1 MIRLS
6 EQHRATLR
14 WVFLGPNGIRAGWS
28 IAIFLLVIGIGGGL
42 LNLIGHALH
51 VKKTEGDVRPIRLM
65 IAELVSI
72 ALVLGAGIVMARI
85 EKRSLWSY
93 GLTGRHRLTNF
104 VLGAAGGLASLSLV
118 VGALY
123 AGGYLVFDGVLLHGI
138 DIPAYALTWLF
149 IFFLVGFAEETI
161 FRGYLQTTLTRGMGF
176 WPGAT
181 LMSLLFAAAHIHNKG
196 ENILGIAQ
204 VFTAGMVLCLML
216 RVTGS
221 LWMSIG
227 FHTTWDW
234 AQSYLYGTPDSAM
247 MMQGRLLATHAV
259 GNIQISGGTAGP
271 EGSVLAPVG
280 LIIGPLVLVWLG
292 RRLGVFEAQE
302 VRPGGSAPWT
312 PVGAVG
318 PQTPIV

>member
-6 EQHRATLR
+6 EHHRATLR
-14 WVFLGPNGIRAGWS
+14 WIFLGPNGIRAGWS
-28 IAIFLLVIGIGGGL
+28 IGIFLLVIGVAGGL
-42 LNLIGHALH
+42 LNLAGHLLH
-51 VKKTEGDVRPIRLM
+51 LKKHDGDVRPIYLF
-65 IAELVSI
+65 IAEAVSI
-72 ALVLGAGIVMARI
+72 ALVLGAGWVMSRI
-85 EKRSLWSY
+85 ERRSVWSY
-93 GLTGRHRLTNF
+93 GLTGQRKLTNF
-104 VLGAAGGLASLSLV
+104 LLGCVGGLVSLSLV

-123 AGGYLVFDGVLLHGI
+123 ASGYLVFDALLLHGFA
-138 DIPAYALTWLF
+138 IPGYALAWLF
-149 IFFLVGFAEETI
+149 VFFLVGFSEETM

-302 VRPGGSAPWT
+302 VRQGGSAPWT